1 MNIIKIKGLSCNH
14 CIAAVKEAIEEV
26 AGVTKAEVTLTT
38 AVWYG
43 NAEESAIRAA
53 IVEEGYELA

>member
-1 MNIIKIKGLSCNH
+1 MYTIKLDGLSCQH

-26 AGVTKAEVTLTT
+26 PGVTKVEVTLTT
-38 AVWYG
+38 AVWDG

-53 IVEEGYELA
+53 IIEAGYEIA